1 MPSKNEIIVAVI
13 GLAIVGFIVYYFFYR
28 NKTLTPSTQSTSP
41 LTTISSDISG
51 FVSGVQNAFNKV
63 LGAGGTIMS
72 DVRKDIGWG
81 EKLLGNT
88 VGIISSGAS
97 MFGKTVVSDTEHFVR
112 GVENVFGDVGKTLST
127 GVSTAVKNLEDV
139 GIDVEKT
146 GGKIFFGKLESGVS
160 QTPKEI
166 VSGAKTLGSDVERGV
181 NGFVN
186 DVKSFLLRF

>member
-13 GLAIVGFIVYYFFYR
+13 GLAIVGFIVYYFFLS
-28 NKTLTPSTQSTSP
+28 KKPQVQASTSP
-41 LTTISSDISG
+41 LSAIGSDISG